1 MNGTHGVSRGGI
13 HGKDSMIFMSKS
25 SDLTNRIQYTC
36 TGLIMSSMYQ
46 SNVRVL
52 LQGLLHFF

>member
-13 HGKDSMIFMSKS
+13 HGKDSMIFMSKG
-25 SDLTNRIQYTC
+25 SDLTDRIENAC
-36 TGLIMSSMYQ
+36 AGLVMSGMYQ
-46 SNVRVL
+46 GNVRVL